1 MAISSDCIPPLSEK
15 QFMAQVVDLARWCG
29 YLVYH
34 PYDSRRSEKGYPDLT
49 MVNPGCD
56 DRPGRIIFAELK
68 TNVGR
73 VSPPQRQ
80 WLQALSGCPGVE
92 CYLWRPRDWPAIV
105 ECLKVA

>member
-1 MAISSDCIPPLSEK
+1 MVTTPKPALHVTEK
-15 QFMAQVVDLARWCG
+15 VFQAQVIELARLLG

-49 MVNPGCD
+49 MVKPGCD

-73 VSPPQRQ
+73 VSPSQRE
-80 WLQALSGCPGVE
+80 WLQALEGCPGVE
-92 CYLWRPRDWPAIV
+92 CYLWRPSDWDAIV
-105 ECLKVA
+105 SRLKR